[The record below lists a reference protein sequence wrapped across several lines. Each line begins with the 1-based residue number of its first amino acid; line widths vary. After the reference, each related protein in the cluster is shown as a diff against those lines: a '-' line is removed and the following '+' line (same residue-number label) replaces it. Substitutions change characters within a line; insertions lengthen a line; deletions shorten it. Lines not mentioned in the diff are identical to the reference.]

1 MQITNKRQINKRIE
15 DNRDNLRKQF
25 EDHLVYECEYSRN
38 TAENCDDWREDW
50 LDTELLITFWSQYKN
65 KTNLPFIWL
74 FA

>member
-38 TAENCDDWREDW
+38 TAENCDD
-50 LDTELLITFWSQYKN
+50 
-65 KTNLPFIWL
+65 
-74 FA
+74 